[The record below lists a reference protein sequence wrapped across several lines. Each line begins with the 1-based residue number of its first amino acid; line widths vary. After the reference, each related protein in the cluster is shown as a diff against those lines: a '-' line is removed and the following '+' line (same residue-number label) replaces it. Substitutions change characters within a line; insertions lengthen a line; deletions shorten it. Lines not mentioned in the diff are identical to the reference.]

1 MPEFAK
7 ALPSVTAA
15 NAPFWEAA
23 RRHELL
29 VYRCRSCGA
38 FPVPGGK
45 CTACGE
51 SETEWLKASG
61 RGEVYTFVVFRQPF
75 HPAWAADVP
84 YNAACVKLEE
94 GPLLLTS
101 IVECEHDS
109 LAVGMPVA
117 VVFDDVSPDV
127 TLPKFRPVR

>member
-15 NAPFWEAA
+15 DAPFWEAT

-29 VYRCRSCGA
+29 IYRCRNCGS
-38 FPVPGGK
+38 FPVPGGR
-45 CTACGE
+45 CTACDTPR
-51 SETEWLKASG
+51 TEWVKASG
-61 RGEVYTFVVFRQPF
+61 RGEVYTFVVFRQAF

-84 YNAACVKLEE
+84 YNAAYVKLEE

-101 IVECEHDS
+101 IVECEND
-109 LAVGMPVA
+109 AITVGMPVE
-117 VVFDDVSPDV
+117 VVFDDVTSGV
-127 TLPKFRPVR
+127 TLPRFRPAR